1 MQYSASEAQEMSQN
15 GQLAQG
21 AYMTWNGGVIGT
33 SDQALINKIMWLIYI
48 RYIKPTVQ
56 IKFKR

>member
-1 MQYSASEAQEMSQN
+1 
-15 GQLAQG
+15 
-21 AYMTWNGGVIGT
+21 MTWNGGVIDT

-48 RYIKPTVQ
+48 RYIKPTVK